1 MVGSDDLDAEERTFM
16 PGDPFPPYP
25 SFLSERLA
33 WAMVQK
39 AARENRK
46 VTYADLTR
54 ATDVSKAA
62 VSFWKL
68 DKNGIKG
75 ETARKAAQ
83 FLDVS
88 PVWLETGYGTAEGD
102 YPNAL
107 NKVSDQPTPIQT
119 SLVKIVESLI
129 TDGKLSDAQCL
140 DLIAYIRDALLK
152 NPE

>member
-1 MVGSDDLDAEERTFM
+1 MSDNEDLDVEERSFK

-33 WAMVQK
+33 WAMAQK

-54 ATDVSKAA
+54 AAEVSKAA

-75 ETARKAAQ
+75 ETARRAAQ
-83 FLDVS
+83 FLEVS
-88 PVWLETGYGTAEGD
+88 PVWLETGYGTPDGD
-102 YPNAL
+102 YSNVINVL
-107 NKVSDQPTPIQT
+107 TQSTPIQT

-129 TDGKLSDAQCL
+129 NDGKLSDEMCL
-140 DLIAYIRDALLK
+140 DLIAYIRDVLVK
-152 NPE
+152 KPE